1 MLVSED
7 MKKYIARIFIFFAIM
22 ISLDVVVGYLSD
34 YLVEN
39 AKSGATLKN
48 EYICEKTKEDI
59 LIFGSSR
66 AVHHYNPLIIQDSL
80 NMTCYNCGYD
90 ACGIITAYGLLRTL
104 YKHYT
109 PKAILYEVTPK
120 YDCLEGDNSSYLGP
134 LKLIYSKSDI
144 EDVFENVSYNEK
156 FKMKSGMYRVNTKFI
171 QLVTD
176 NVKNEKSIMQG
187 FLPIDGKM
195 NYEPKIVAP
204 DKHENYDNL
213 KVFYLNKFVELCRS
227 NGISLVFMVSPSYKM
242 TSDAELEYMVRFA
255 EKNNIPFINYY
266 CYKPITENK
275 EFFYDGVHMNKTG
288 ADEYTKVF
296 VSENKDFLMSLNK

>member
-1 MLVSED
+1 
-7 MKKYIARIFIFFAIM
+7 MKKYIVKIFIFFAIM

-39 AKSGATLKN
+39 AKGGATLKN

-66 AVHHYNPLIIQDSL
+66 AFHHYNPQIIQDSL

-104 YKHYT
+104 YKRYT
-109 PKAILYEVTPK
+109 PKVILYEVTPK
-120 YDCLEGDNSSYLGP
+120 FDCLEGDNFSFLGP

-156 FKMKSGMYRVNTKFI
+156 FKMKSGMYRVNSKFI
-171 QLVTD
+171 QLITE
-176 NVKNEKSIMQG
+176 NVMNRNQTIQG
-187 FLPIDGKM
+187 FLPEDRQM
-195 NYEPKIVAP
+195 DFEPENVAP
-204 DKHENYDNL
+204 EINESYDSL
-213 KVFYLNKFVELCRS
+213 KVSYLNKFVELCK
-227 NGISLVFMVSPSYKM
+227 NKGISLVFMVSPSYKA
-242 TSDAELEYMVRFA
+242 TNDAYFEYMIKFA

-275 EFFYDGVHMNKTG
+275 EFFYDEIHLNRKG
-288 ADEYTKVF
+288 ADEYTKTF

>member
-1 MLVSED
+1 
-7 MKKYIARIFIFFAIM
+7 MKKYIAKIFIFFVIM
-22 ISLDVVVGYLSD
+22 VSLDVVVGVLSD
-34 YLVEN
+34 YLVRN
-39 AKSGATLKN
+39 AKSGATQKS

-66 AVHHYNPLIIQDSL
+66 AVYHYNPLIIQDSL
-80 NMTCYNCGYD
+80 NMTCYNCGHEG
-90 ACGIITAYGLLRTL
+90 CGIITAYGLLRAL

-109 PKAILYEVTPK
+109 PKIILYEVTPK
-120 YDCLEGDNSSYLGP
+120 YDCIEGDNTSFLGP

-144 EDVFENVSYNEK
+144 EDIFENVSYNEK
-156 FKMKSGMYRVNTKFI
+156 FKMKSGMYRVNSKFI
-171 QLVTD
+171 QLVTE
-176 NVKNEKSIMQG
+176 NVMNRNPTIQG
-187 FLPIDGKM
+187 FLSEDRHM
-195 NYEPKIVAP
+195 NFEPKIVAP
-204 DKHENYDNL
+204 EKTENYDSL
-213 KVFYLNKFVELCRS
+213 KVSYLNKFVELCRS

-242 TSDAELEYMVRFA
+242 TSDAELEYMMIFA